1 MDRLQN
7 KVCVITGA
15 AQGIGK
21 GVAKTF
27 AAEGANVVLVDI
39 NEEEGKKTEQEI
51 KSSGGKAT
59 FFQVDVSEKQQII
72 DLFTFISNKYKTLDV
87 LHTNT
92 WWAPKQNVLN
102 TSLADWNK
110 TMDITLTAPFLLSKY
125 AIPLMQKSEGGSII
139 HTASV
144 GGIVAFRDDVAYI
157 VAKAGVI
164 QLCKSIAVDFGKNK
178 IRCNAICPGI
188 IETPQTKT
196 NIDDDEK
203 VKYLYS
209 KCLTGEIGKPED
221 IAQASVY
228 LASDESKF
236 VTGAEFKIDNGW
248 TVI

>member
-1 MDRLQN
+1 MGRLQN

-51 KSSGGKAT
+51 KSDGGKAT
-59 FFQVDVSEKQQII
+59 FFRVDVSEKQQII
-72 DLFTFISNKYKTLDV
+72 ELFTYVSNEYKTLDV

-92 WWAPKQNVLN
+92 WWAPKQNVLH
-102 TSLADWNK
+102 TSLSDWNK

-125 AIPLMQKSEGGSII
+125 AIPLMQNSGGGSII

-164 QLCKSIAVDFGKNK
+164 QLCKSIAVDFGKDK

-188 IETPQTKT
+188 IETPQTKP

-209 KCLTGEIGKPED
+209 KCLTGELGKPED

-228 LASDESKF
+228 LASDEAKF